1 MLKLSDKNFKAVDT
15 IMLNDI
21 SENMLAIN
29 EKKTECFIWEIENIK
44 HGIFLKWEVIIS
56 EVKNSWDRLNSKI

>member
-29 EKKTECFIWEIENIK
+29 EKNRMFHLRNRKY
-44 HGIFLKWEVIIS
+44 
-56 EVKNSWDRLNSKI
+56 